1 MKRTARFIAATA
13 VAVSLFTTS
22 ASANNNVGTVTADAL
37 NVRTQPTTESASL
50 GLLPYGSS
58 VALYEQVGSWYKID
72 FMDQVGYIFG
82 DYVKIK
88 EEKEAQ
94 EQAKQEQAAQEA
106 AAAAR
111 DAQINS
117 LIDTAKSYIGT
128 PYVYGGSTPS
138 GFDCSGFVKYV
149 YGQIGISLSRTS
161 YTQANEGTY
170 VAYEDLM
177 PGDIVCFG
185 SGSISHVGIYVGDG
199 QFIHSPRTGY
209 SVCIAPLSGGSYN
222 GRFRFARRIIQ

>member
-22 ASANNNVGTVTADAL
+22 ASADNNVGTVTADAL

-185 SGSISHVGIYVGDG
+185 SSSISHVGIYVGDG

>member
-22 ASANNNVGTVTADAL
+22 ASADNNVGTVTADAL

-94 EQAKQEQAAQEA
+94 EQATAQEA

>member
-22 ASANNNVGTVTADAL
+22 ASADNKTGTITADAL

-58 VALYEQVGSWYKID
+58 VALSEQVGSWYKID

-94 EQAKQEQAAQEA
+94 EKAEQEQA

-111 DAQINS
+111 DAQIEQ
-117 LIDTAKSYIGT
+117 LIEVAKSYIGT

-161 YTQANEGTY
+161 DTQANEGTY

-185 SGSISHVGIYVGDG
+185 SGSISHVGIYIGDG

>member
-22 ASANNNVGTVTADAL
+22 ASADNNVGTVTADAL

-199 QFIHSPRTGY
+199 KFIHSPSTGY

>member
-22 ASANNNVGTVTADAL
+22 AIADNNVGTVTADAL

>member
-22 ASANNNVGTVTADAL
+22 ASADNNVGTVTADAL

-88 EEKEAQ
+88 EEKEAL

>member
-1 MKRTARFIAATA
+1 MKRTARIIAVAA
-13 VAVSLFTTS
+13 AAVSLFTTS
-22 ASANNNVGTVTADAL
+22 VSADNKTGTITADAL

-58 VALYEQVGSWYKID
+58 VALAEQVGSWYKID

-88 EEKEAQ
+88 EEKEA
-94 EQAKQEQAAQEA
+94 EEKSLREQAAQEA
-106 AAAAR
+106 AKLER
-111 DAQINS
+111 DALVEK

-128 PYVYGGSTPS
+128 PYVYGGTTPS

-170 VAYEDLM
+170 VSYENLL

-185 SGSISHVGIYVGDG
+185 SGSISHVGIYIGDG

-222 GRFRFARRIIQ
+222 GSFRFARRIIQ

>member
-22 ASANNNVGTVTADAL
+22 ASADNKTGTITADAL

-58 VALYEQVGSWYKID
+58 VALSEQVGSWYKID

-94 EQAKQEQAAQEA
+94 EKAEQELAAQQE
-106 AAAAR
+106 R
-111 DAQINS
+111 DAQIAQ
-117 LIDTAKSYIGT
+117 LIEVAKSYIGT

-170 VAYEDLM
+170 VAYENLM

-185 SGSISHVGIYVGDG
+185 SGSISHVGIYIGDG

>member
-1 MKRTARFIAATA
+1 MKRTARIIAVTA

-22 ASANNNVGTVTADAL
+22 VSADNKTGTITADAL

-58 VALYEQVGSWYKID
+58 VALSEQVGSWYKID

-94 EQAKQEQAAQEA
+94 KQAEQKQAAQEA
-106 AAAAR
+106 AKAQR
-111 DAQINS
+111 DALVEK

-138 GFDCSGFVKYV
+138 GFDCSGFVQYV

-161 YTQANEGTY
+161 YTQAKEGTQ
-170 VAYEDLM
+170 VSYENLM

-185 SGSISHVGIYVGDG
+185 SGSISHVGIYIGDG
-199 QFIHSPRTGY
+199 RFIHSPRTGY
-209 SVCIAPLSGGSYN
+209 TVCIAPLSGGSYN
-222 GRFRFARRIIQ
+222 GRFQFARRIIQ

>member
-22 ASANNNVGTVTADAL
+22 ASADNNVGTVTADAL

-82 DYVKIK
+82 DYIKIK

>member
-22 ASANNNVGTVTADAL
+22 ASADNNVGTVTADAL

-199 QFIHSPRTGY
+199 QVIHTPRTGY

>member
-22 ASANNNVGTVTADAL
+22 ASADNNVGTVTADAL

-94 EQAKQEQAAQEA
+94 EQATAQEA

-222 GRFRFARRIIQ
+222 GMFRFARRIIQ

>member
-22 ASANNNVGTVTADAL
+22 ASADNNVGTVTADAL

-199 QFIHSPRTGY
+199 QFIQSPRTGY